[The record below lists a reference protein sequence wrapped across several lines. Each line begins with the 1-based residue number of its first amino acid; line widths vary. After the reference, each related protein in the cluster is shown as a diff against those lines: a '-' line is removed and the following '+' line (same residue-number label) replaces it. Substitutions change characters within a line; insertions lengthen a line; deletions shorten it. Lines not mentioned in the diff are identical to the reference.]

1 MTNYIRF
8 TEIPDEDSAQIGMNK
23 FRYLKYFKDP
33 SYILSV
39 QKHVRSIMQSKINNT
54 EWSIGQSPEE
64 LAQSWEIIAQFLIE
78 WEKIQSGEWT
88 PTQDISTSNSLAN
101 TEHISVPPSDDT
113 TNTTHLKGH
122 HSTLLHPAILKL
134 GKLPHQI
141 YTWDL
146 NVLGQYAYAT
156 NNYMREFIS
165 LLQNP
170 ALTKKDRMQAIKIM
184 KTQINEIADEIEY
197 GTWKID
203 NVINVIHALSTNLEK
218 AKAAELTEKR
228 RVAEEKKQK
237 MKEGISWDSPN
248 PEASHHFEE
257 LEAEMGN
264 TDEAK
269 KMNGSIKIMETETIE
284 LPELYKML
292 DLEHTHTMIGA
303 ILAQCRE
310 SPSHKNV
317 NNVMESLYP
326 EYSIKTIL
334 ETAQGLLKSSE
345 DDFVYLIAHEL
356 VRAALKHGNALS
368 DTEFAE
374 DIGDKNLDERDYVNS
389 NYVWYTLDYQ
399 EIDKAAE
406 DIDVTRII
414 YHQGIEDTEQK
425 RQYESNRFSE
435 DMERQIINIME
446 QTWEYYDPEICENQ
460 FDYLD
465 PEDRI
470 VEILQEIK
478 DYDEN
483 ICKSILKRLS
493 SFKGNIQLTQVA
505 KPFRET
511 IGSLI
516 GQHSPARIKD
526 NFDQK
531 SDLWV
536 SNFSGGRI
544 EYKSDD
550 QDGAPTKRTSTS
562 SEIKWGDIDNI

>member
-134 GKLPHQI
+134 GKLPHKI

-156 NNYMREFIS
+156 NNYMQEFIS

-170 ALTKKDRMQAIKIM
+170 ALTSKDRMQAIKII
-184 KTQINEIADEIEY
+184 KTQINEIADEIGY

-228 RVAEEKKQK
+228 RVAEEKKRK
-237 MKEGISWDSPN
+237 MKESMSWDSPT
-248 PEASHHFEE
+248 PEASHYFKE
-257 LEAEMGN
+257 LEEEMGN
-264 TDEAK
+264 TDGVK
-269 KMNGSIKIMETETIE
+269 KMNGSIKIMENETIE
-284 LPELYKML
+284 LPGLYEML

-317 NNVMESLYP
+317 NNVIESLYP
-326 EYSIKTIL
+326 EYSIRTIL

-356 VRAALKHGNALS
+356 VRAALKHGPAPS
-368 DTEFAE
+368 GTEFAE
-374 DIGDKNLDERDYVNS
+374 DIEDKNLDERDYVNS
-389 NYVWYTLDYQ
+389 NYVWFVVHNQ
-399 EIDKAAE
+399 IIDDTDAE
-406 DIDVTRII
+406 DINMEKII

-425 RQYESNRFSE
+425 RYYESSRFSE
-435 DMERQIINIME
+435 GMERQIIIKME
-446 QTWEYYDPEICENQ
+446 RMWEYYDPKV
-460 FDYLD
+460 YKKLD
-465 PEDRI
+465 KLTSEDRLI
-470 VEILQEIK
+470 AILQEIK
-478 DYDEN
+478 GYDEN
-483 ICKSILKRLS
+483 ICKSILERLS
-493 SFKGNIQLTQVA
+493 SFDGNIRLTDVA

-550 QDGAPTKRTSTS
+550 QDGAPIKRTSTS

>member
-88 PTQDISTSNSLAN
+88 PTQDISTPNSLAN

-170 ALTKKDRMQAIKIM
+170 ALTKKDRMQAIKII

-228 RVAEEKKQK
+228 RVAEEKKRK
-237 MKEGISWDSPN
+237 MKESMSWDSPT
-248 PEASHHFEE
+248 PEASHYFKE
-257 LEAEMGN
+257 LEEEMGN
-264 TDEAK
+264 TDGVK

-284 LPELYKML
+284 LPGLYEML

-326 EYSIKTIL
+326 EYSIRTIL

-356 VRAALKHGNALS
+356 VRAALKHGPATS
-368 DTEFAE
+368 GTEFAE
-374 DIGDKNLDERDYVNS
+374 DIEDKNLDERDYVNS
-389 NYVWYTLDYQ
+389 NYVWFVVHDQIIEDTN
-399 EIDKAAE
+399 AE
-406 DIDVTRII
+406 DIDMEQII

-425 RQYESNRFSE
+425 RYYESSRFSE
-435 DMERQIINIME
+435 GMERQVIIKME
-446 QTWEYYDPEICENQ
+446 RMWEYYDPKI
-460 FDYLD
+460 YKKLD
-465 PEDRI
+465 NLTSEDRLI
-470 VEILQEIK
+470 AILQEIK
-478 DYDEN
+478 EYDAK
-483 ICKSILKRLS
+483 ICKSILERLS
-493 SFKGNIQLTQVA
+493 SFDGNIRLTDVA

>member
-88 PTQDISTSNSLAN
+88 PTQDISTPNSLAN

-134 GKLPHQI
+134 GKLPHKI

-156 NNYMREFIS
+156 NNYMQEFIS

-170 ALTKKDRMQAIKIM
+170 ALTSKDRMQAIKII

-228 RVAEEKKQK
+228 KAAEEKKRK
-237 MKEGISWDSPN
+237 MKESMSWDSPT
-248 PEASHHFEE
+248 PEASHYFKE
-257 LEAEMGN
+257 LEEEMGN
-264 TDEAK
+264 TDGVK

-356 VRAALKHGNALS
+356 VRAALKHGPAPS
-368 DTEFAE
+368 GTEFAE
-374 DIGDKNLDERDYVNS
+374 DIEDKNLDERDYVNS
-389 NYVWYTLDYQ
+389 NYVWFVVHNQ
-399 EIDKAAE
+399 IIDDTDAE
-406 DIDVTRII
+406 DINMEKII

-425 RQYESNRFSE
+425 RYYESSRFSE
-435 DMERQIINIME
+435 GMERQVIIKME
-446 QTWEYYDPEICENQ
+446 RMWEYYDPEI
-460 FDYLD
+460 YKKLD
-465 PEDRI
+465 NLTSEDRLI
-470 VEILQEIK
+470 AILQEIK
-478 DYDEN
+478 EYDEN

-493 SFKGNIQLTQVA
+493 SFDGNIRLTDVA
-505 KPFRET
+505 ELFRKT

-516 GQHSPARIKD
+516 GKHSPARIKD

-536 SNFSGGRI
+536 SNFNGGRI

-550 QDGAPTKRTSTS
+550 QDGTPIKRTSTS